1 MLRNI
6 VAPAL
11 SLALYTNAAVI
22 PQDHLASQAGLWEIL
37 PGAEGIT
44 VWFSN
49 ITDTIYGQDATDF
62 DYYLIGDSGN
72 MRSFDAAIESVEHFA
87 KVFPRG
93 DVDTVLIAFSTY
105 SILHARNVK
114 CGGSGR

>member
-6 VAPAL
+6 LAPAL

-87 KVFPRG
+87 KVFPGG
-93 DVDTVLIAFSTY
+93 DADTVLIAFSTY